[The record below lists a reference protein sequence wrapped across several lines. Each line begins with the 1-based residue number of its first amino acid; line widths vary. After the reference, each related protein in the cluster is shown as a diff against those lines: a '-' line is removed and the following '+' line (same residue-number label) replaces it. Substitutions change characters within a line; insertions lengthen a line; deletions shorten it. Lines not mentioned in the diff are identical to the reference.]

1 MADKQF
7 KVNWTLSGIGKKD
20 LNEGDTV
27 KMDEGEAAH
36 LVKLGVL
43 SDPDAKA
50 AQPEGEGQ

>member
-20 LNEGDTV
+20 LNDGDTV
-27 KMDEGEAAH
+27 KMDEDEAAH

-43 SDPDAKA
+43 SDPDAKPT
-50 AQPEGEGQ
+50 QPEGEGQ